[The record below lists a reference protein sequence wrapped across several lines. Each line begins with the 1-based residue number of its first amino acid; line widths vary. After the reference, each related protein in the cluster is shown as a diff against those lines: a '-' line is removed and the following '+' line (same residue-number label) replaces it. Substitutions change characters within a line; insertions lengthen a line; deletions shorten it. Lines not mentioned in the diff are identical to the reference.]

1 MRAEPFQIQNFIN
14 GEFVEPIS
22 GRYLDNVEP
31 ATGKPYSQV
40 ADSDA
45 HDVDLA
51 VAAAEKAFS
60 DWSKKTAAE
69 RSDFLLRIAGL
80 VERDLEKFARAE
92 SIDTG
97 KPIAL
102 ARSLDIPRAVANFR
116 FFATAILH
124 TESEAHITD
133 NIAFNYTLRQP
144 RGIAGLISP
153 WNLPLYLLSWKIA
166 PAIAVGN
173 TAIAKP
179 SELTPMTA
187 YMLCEVARE
196 VGLPNGVLNV
206 VHGTGPNVGS
216 AITAHPKINTIS
228 FTGGT
233 ATGRKVAEACAPLFK
248 KVSLELGGKNP
259 NIIFADADLDAAIA
273 GSVRSSFA
281 NQGQVCL
288 CGSRLF
294 VERSAYKNFVE
305 RFIDKASQL
314 CLGDPLDEKTEQG
327 AIVNK
332 TQLEKVKFYV
342 DLAQKEGGKIALG
355 GSAPQAPNERCR
367 EGYFFQP
374 TVITGLS
381 VSCRTN
387 REEIFGP
394 VITITPFDSE
404 EEVIDHANDVEYG
417 LSSSVWTQN
426 LSRAHRVAERINT
439 GTVWVNCWLVRDL
452 RVPFGGMKQSGVGR
466 EGGEEALALL
476 HRAKKCLHREVRYL
490 SYENRAEVEDLIA
503 RLRGY
508 LWHTSSLEGFRQ
520 IHAQNAIKVNRGDL
534 PKAYSQSQ
542 YSNCLEEGGISLFDL
557 ITHRDR
563 DLIGEDLLL
572 LDKWPGVMFR
582 HTPTVFLGMELSS
595 IASNLLF
602 YPELK
607 RRRGLGGIIPRIEVC
622 HVGDISL
629 DLVKKI
635 GLWVEAKPTDILF
648 YRDVDDAIGA
658 LAPKETQ

>member
-1 MRAEPFQIQNFIN
+1 MELPRIQNFID
-14 GEFVEPIS
+14 GQLVEPIG
-22 GRYLDNVEP
+22 GRYLDNIEP
-31 ATGKPYSQV
+31 ATGKPYSEV

-51 VAAAEKAFS
+51 VAAAEKAFR
-60 DWSKKTAAE
+60 DWSKKPAAD
-69 RSDFLLRIAGL
+69 RSTILLRIANL
-80 VERDLEKFARAE
+80 IERDLEKFSRAE

-102 ARSLDIPRAVANFR
+102 ARSLDIPRAIANFR

-133 NIAFNYTLRQP
+133 NVAVNYTLRQP

-187 YMLCEVARE
+187 YMLCEIVREAR
-196 VGLPNGVLNV
+196 LPDGVLNV
-206 VHGTGPNVGS
+206 VHGTGPNVGA
-216 AITAHPKINTIS
+216 AITAHPKIGTIS

-233 ATGRKVAEACAPLFK
+233 VTGRKVAEACAPLFK

-281 NQGQVCL
+281 NQGQICL
-288 CGSRLF
+288 CGSRVF
-294 VERSAYKNFVE
+294 VERSAYDDFVD

-314 CLGDPLDEKTEQG
+314 KTADPLDENTEQG

-332 TQLEKVKFYV
+332 PQLDKIKFYV

-355 GSAPQAPNERCR
+355 GSAPKSPNERCR
-367 EGYFFQP
+367 DGFFFQP
-374 TVITGLS
+374 TVITGLP

-394 VITITPFDSE
+394 VVTITPFDSE
-404 EEVIDHANDVEYG
+404 EEVINHANDCDYG
-417 LSSSVWTQN
+417 LASSVWTQN
-426 LSRAHRVAERINT
+426 VSRAHRVAERINT
-439 GTVWVNCWLVRDL
+439 GTVWVNCWLLRDL

-466 EGGEEALALL
+466 EGGEEAL
-476 HRAKKCLHREVRYL
+476 RFFTEPKNVCIAK
-490 SYENRAEVEDLIA
+490 
-503 RLRGY
+503 
-508 LWHTSSLEGFRQ
+508 
-520 IHAQNAIKVNRGDL
+520 
-534 PKAYSQSQ
+534 
-542 YSNCLEEGGISLFDL
+542 
-557 ITHRDR
+557 
-563 DLIGEDLLL
+563 
-572 LDKWPGVMFR
+572 
-582 HTPTVFLGMELSS
+582 
-595 IASNLLF
+595 
-602 YPELK
+602 
-607 RRRGLGGIIPRIEVC
+607 
-622 HVGDISL
+622 
-629 DLVKKI
+629 
-635 GLWVEAKPTDILF
+635 
-648 YRDVDDAIGA
+648 
-658 LAPKETQ
+658 

>member
-1 MRAEPFQIQNFIN
+1 MRIESSQMRNFIN
-14 GEFVEPIS
+14 GEFVEPIN
-22 GRYLDNVEP
+22 GRYLDNLEP
-31 ATGKPYSQV
+31 ATGKPYSQA

-51 VAAAEKAFS
+51 VTAAEKAFV
-60 DWSKKTAAE
+60 DWSKKPATE
-69 RSDFLLRIAGL
+69 RSRFLLRIADL
-80 VERDLEKFARAE
+80 IERDLEKFARAE

-97 KPIAL
+97 KPISL
-102 ARSLDIPRAVANFR
+102 ARTLDIPRSIANFR

-133 NIAFNYTLRQP
+133 NVAFNYTLRQP

-187 YMLCEVARE
+187 YMLCEIARE
-196 VGLPNGVLNV
+196 AGLPNGVLNV
-206 VHGTGPNVGS
+206 VHGTGPKVGA
-216 AITAHPKINTIS
+216 AITAHPKITTIS

-233 ATGRKVAEACAPLFK
+233 VTGRKVAEACAPLFK

-259 NIIFADADLDAAIA
+259 NIIFADADFDAAIT

-281 NQGQVCL
+281 NQGQICL
-288 CGSRLF
+288 CGSRVF

-305 RFIDKASQL
+305 RFIERTAQL

-332 TQLEKVKFYV
+332 PQLDKIKFYV

-355 GSAPQAPNERCR
+355 GSAPQLPNDRCR

-374 TVITGLS
+374 TVITDLP

-394 VITITPFDSE
+394 VVTITPFDNE
-404 EEVIDHANDVEYG
+404 EEVIGYANDTDYG
-417 LSSSVWTQN
+417 LASSVWTQN
-426 LSRAHRVAERINT
+426 LNRAHRVAEKIHT
-439 GTVWVNCWLVRDL
+439 GTVWVNCWLLRDL

-466 EGGEEALALL
+466 EGGEEAL
-476 HRAKKCLHREVRYL
+476 RFFTEPKNVC
-490 SYENRAEVEDLIA
+490 IA
-503 RLRGY
+503 R
-508 LWHTSSLEGFRQ
+508 
-520 IHAQNAIKVNRGDL
+520 
-534 PKAYSQSQ
+534 
-542 YSNCLEEGGISLFDL
+542 
-557 ITHRDR
+557 
-563 DLIGEDLLL
+563 
-572 LDKWPGVMFR
+572 
-582 HTPTVFLGMELSS
+582 
-595 IASNLLF
+595 
-602 YPELK
+602 
-607 RRRGLGGIIPRIEVC
+607 
-622 HVGDISL
+622 
-629 DLVKKI
+629 
-635 GLWVEAKPTDILF
+635 
-648 YRDVDDAIGA
+648 
-658 LAPKETQ
+658 

>member
-1 MRAEPFQIQNFIN
+1 MQTKLEHIENFID
-14 GEFVEPIS
+14 GQFVEPVG
-22 GRYLDNVEP
+22 GRYLDNIEP

-40 ADSDA
+40 ADSDMR
-45 HDVDLA
+45 DIELA
-51 VAAAEKAFS
+51 VAAAEKAFPE
-60 DWSKKTAAE
+60 WSRKSAAE
-69 RSDFLLRIAGL
+69 RSKILLCIADL
-80 VERDLEKFARAE
+80 IERDLEKLARAE

-97 KPIAL
+97 KPLSL
-102 ARSLDIPRAVANFR
+102 ARTLDIPRAASNFR

-133 NIAFNYTLRQP
+133 NVAFNYTLRQP

-187 YMLCEVARE
+187 YMLCEIARE
-196 VGLPNGVLNV
+196 AGLPNGVLNI
-206 VHGTGPNVGS
+206 VHGTGSNVGS
-216 AITAHPKINTIS
+216 AITGHPKINTIS

-233 ATGRKVAEACAPLFK
+233 VTGSKVAEACAPLFK

-288 CGSRLF
+288 CGSRVF
-294 VERSAYKNFVE
+294 VERSAYKDFVE
-305 RFIDKASQL
+305 RFIDEASRL
-314 CLGDPLDEKTEQG
+314 KMGDPLDENTEQG

-332 TQLEKVKFYV
+332 SQLEKVKFYV

-355 GSAPQAPNERCR
+355 GSAPQPPNERCR

-394 VITITPFDSE
+394 VITITPFDTE
-404 EEVIDHANDVEYG
+404 EEVINNANDVEYG

-426 LSRAHRVAERINT
+426 LSRAHRVAERINA

-466 EGGEEALALL
+466 EGGDEAL
-476 HRAKKCLHREVRYL
+476 RFFTEPKNVCIAK
-490 SYENRAEVEDLIA
+490 
-503 RLRGY
+503 
-508 LWHTSSLEGFRQ
+508 
-520 IHAQNAIKVNRGDL
+520 
-534 PKAYSQSQ
+534 
-542 YSNCLEEGGISLFDL
+542 
-557 ITHRDR
+557 
-563 DLIGEDLLL
+563 
-572 LDKWPGVMFR
+572 
-582 HTPTVFLGMELSS
+582 
-595 IASNLLF
+595 
-602 YPELK
+602 
-607 RRRGLGGIIPRIEVC
+607 
-622 HVGDISL
+622 
-629 DLVKKI
+629 
-635 GLWVEAKPTDILF
+635 
-648 YRDVDDAIGA
+648 
-658 LAPKETQ
+658 

>member
-1 MRAEPFQIQNFIN
+1 MTKTPEKIQNFID
-14 GEFVEPIS
+14 GQFVEPLG

-31 ATGKPYSQV
+31 ATGKAYSRV
-40 ADSDA
+40 ADSDSR
-45 HDVDLA
+45 DVELA
-51 VAAAEKAFS
+51 VAAAERAFPE
-60 DWSKKTAAE
+60 WSGRSAAE
-69 RSDFLLRIAGL
+69 RSKILLRIADL
-80 VERDLEKFARAE
+80 IERDLDKLARAE

-97 KPIAL
+97 KPLSL
-102 ARSLDIPRAVANFR
+102 ARSLDIPRAASNFR

-124 TESEAHITD
+124 TENEAHVMD
-133 NIAFNYTLRQP
+133 GVAFNYTLRQP

-187 YMLCEVARE
+187 YMLCEIVRE
-196 VGLPNGVLNV
+196 AGLPNGVLNI

-216 AITAHPKINTIS
+216 AITTHPKINTIS

-294 VERSAYKNFVE
+294 VERSAYNEFVE
-305 RFIDKASQL
+305 RFIDQASQL

-394 VITITPFDSE
+394 VVTITPFDSE
-404 EEVIDHANDVEYG
+404 EEVINHANDVEYG

-426 LSRAHRVAERINT
+426 LSRAHRVAERIST

-466 EGGEEALALL
+466 EGGEEAL
-476 HRAKKCLHREVRYL
+476 RFFTEPKNVCIAK
-490 SYENRAEVEDLIA
+490 
-503 RLRGY
+503 
-508 LWHTSSLEGFRQ
+508 
-520 IHAQNAIKVNRGDL
+520 
-534 PKAYSQSQ
+534 
-542 YSNCLEEGGISLFDL
+542 
-557 ITHRDR
+557 
-563 DLIGEDLLL
+563 
-572 LDKWPGVMFR
+572 
-582 HTPTVFLGMELSS
+582 
-595 IASNLLF
+595 
-602 YPELK
+602 
-607 RRRGLGGIIPRIEVC
+607 
-622 HVGDISL
+622 
-629 DLVKKI
+629 
-635 GLWVEAKPTDILF
+635 
-648 YRDVDDAIGA
+648 
-658 LAPKETQ
+658 